1 MPQSLLFANSSGSVL
16 WAPEVPCLMVRFH
29 DQVQLP
35 HYQHLMDQGLA
46 LYHKHA
52 PADAPASWIVDVRQL
67 NTLPSPVRHWTATN
81 WQPRAYAAGLRHL
94 RFVEPEH
101 STRQLALQLH
111 TATQEA
117 DVQERC
123 QLTQHETLSAAIQ
136 QAQHTATVSATVEGS

>member
-1 MPQSLLFANSSGSVL
+1 
-16 WAPEVPCLMVRFH
+16 MVRFH
-29 DQVQLP
+29 GAVNPP

-46 LYHKHA
+46 LYNQHA
-52 PADAPASWIVDVRQL
+52 SADAPASWIVDVRQL
-67 NTLPSPVRHWTATN
+67 DTLPNTVRHWTATD

-101 STRQLALQLH
+101 STRQLAMQLH

-117 DVQERC
+117 AIEERC

-136 QAQHTATVSATVEGS
+136 QAQQATAVYTAADYQ